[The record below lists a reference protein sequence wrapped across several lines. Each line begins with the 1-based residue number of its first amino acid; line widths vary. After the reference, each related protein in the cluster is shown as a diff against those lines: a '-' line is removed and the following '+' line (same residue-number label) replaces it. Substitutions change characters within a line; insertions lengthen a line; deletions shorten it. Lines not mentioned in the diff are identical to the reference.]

1 MSPAMITE
9 AHTHTC
15 LVPTDTMRAALGPSK
30 GLQRTVITIAGQVK
44 DSHRHVLGTTLL
56 RTRCASA

>member
-1 MSPAMITE
+1 MITE
-9 AHTHTC
+9 AYTHTC

-30 GLQRTVITIAGQVK
+30 GLQRTVITSAGQVK
-44 DSHRHVLGTTLL
+44 ASHNPMLGTTLL